1 MGSQHEVTIVV
12 GEDEALIRMDL
23 VEMLADEGYVVVG
36 QASDGAE
43 AVRLV
48 LELRPDVVLLDMKMP
63 VMDGLAAAE
72 HIREADVAPVVMLTA
87 FSQRA
92 LVDRAA
98 EAGVMGY
105 VVKPFSQSDL
115 SPAIEI
121 ARARWAER
129 KGAEMRASDLQG
141 RLAAR
146 TLIDRAKAA
155 LQAQGMTEA
164 EAFRHLQRLAMD
176 GRKSMAAVA
185 AEILG

>member
-72 HIREADVAPVVMLTA
+72 QIREADVAPVVMLTA

-121 ARARWAER
+121 AHRLLDECVDTEARNTR
-129 KGAEMRASDLQG
+129 VGLP
-141 RLAAR
+141 AR
-146 TLIDRAKAA
+146 TTTRCGEAKCP
-155 LQAQGMTEA
+155 T
-164 EAFRHLQRLAMD
+164 
-176 GRKSMAAVA
+176 GRV
-185 AEILG
+185 EFG